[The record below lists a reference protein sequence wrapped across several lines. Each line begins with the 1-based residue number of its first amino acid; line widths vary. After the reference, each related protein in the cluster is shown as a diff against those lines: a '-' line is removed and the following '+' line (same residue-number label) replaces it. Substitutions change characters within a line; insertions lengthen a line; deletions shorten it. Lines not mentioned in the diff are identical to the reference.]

1 MSFKALQSAVNFG
14 KGKNMK
20 EKEMKR
26 FDVKAI
32 DPETNRPCTF
42 KSVGRDRLFQNESG
56 ETRFRYN
63 YVTDC
68 EVIEVK
74 EVPQSELDA
83 MASYFNT
90 YGTANE

>member
-20 EKEMKR
+20 EKEMKH

-42 KSVGRDRLFQNESG
+42 KHVGRDRLFQNESG